1 MAHRNP
7 ATGPRASLR
16 ASCARR
22 SGGCILRR
30 NHRVLAATFAAAA
43 ALAIATVAPAVSA
56 RGATAAKPTS
66 DAYEA
71 RIFSLMNAERRRH
84 GLRPLRRG
92 SCAGSYAERWSGQLA
107 RKQKLHHQSLRP
119 LLKSC
124 GARRAAENIGYG
136 NVSAEA
142 LMKQWMES
150 SRHRA
155 NILDPRLSY
164 VGVGAARSKSG
175 HWYAVQDFLGF

>member
-1 MAHRNP
+1 MV
-7 ATGPRASLR
+7 
-16 ASCARR
+16 
-22 SGGCILRR
+22 RR
-30 NHRVLAATFAAAA
+30 NNRALAATLAAAA
-43 ALAIATVAPAVSA
+43 ALAIVAGALPASA
-56 RGATAAKPTS
+56 RGGEAAQPSS
-66 DAYEA
+66 DGYED

-92 SCAGSYAERWSGQLA
+92 SCASSWAERWSGQLA
-107 RKQKLHHQSLRP
+107 RKQRLHHQSLRP

-142 LMKQWMES
+142 LMKKWMAS

-164 VGVGAARSKSG
+164 VGVGVARSKSG

>member
-1 MAHRNP
+1 M
-7 ATGPRASLR
+7 
-16 ASCARR
+16 
-22 SGGCILRR
+22 RR
-30 NHRVLAATFAAAA
+30 NHRALAATFAAAA
-43 ALAIATVAPAVSA
+43 ALAIVASAPTVGA
-56 RGATAAKPTS
+56 RGGTAAQPSS
-66 DAYEA
+66 DAYEE

-92 SCAGSYAERWSGQLA
+92 SCASSYAERWSGQLA
-107 RKQKLHHQSLRP
+107 RKQRLHHQSLRP
-119 LLKSC
+119 LLKTC

-142 LMKQWMES
+142 LMKKWMGS

>member
-1 MAHRNP
+1 M
-7 ATGPRASLR
+7 
-16 ASCARR
+16 
-22 SGGCILRR
+22 RR
-30 NHRVLAATFAAAA
+30 NHRALAATFAAAA
-43 ALAIATVAPAVSA
+43 ALTIVASAPKVSA
-56 RGATAAKPTS
+56 RSGTAAQASS
-66 DAYEA
+66 DAYEE

-92 SCAGSYAERWSGQLA
+92 SCASSYAERWSGQLA
-107 RKQKLHHQSLRP
+107 RKQRLHHQSLRP
-119 LLKSC
+119 LLKTC

-142 LMKQWMES
+142 LMKEWMGS